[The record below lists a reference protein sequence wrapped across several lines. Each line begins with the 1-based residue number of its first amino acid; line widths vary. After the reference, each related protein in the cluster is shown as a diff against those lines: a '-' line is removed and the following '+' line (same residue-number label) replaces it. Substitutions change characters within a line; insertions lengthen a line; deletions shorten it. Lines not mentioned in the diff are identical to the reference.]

1 MGEYSVLFNAYE
13 TVDTGQSW
21 CSPCIADADG
31 DGVNELYAGT
41 FEGYIA
47 KFENNVFNGYIEGN
61 ESNYK
66 GNNNLKFGANSVPRF
81 YDIDGDGNKDL
92 VVGSLE
98 YGMAVPIDSDYF
110 PYREKLQKQLDGFKD
125 RGIYVGVHALSNEYA
140 DSTHDQRELE
150 YQKNAF
156 ESYGLPWIGSGVNQ
170 HTWRTSK
177 IGYDTHFDNMS
188 GYDGTYKSQFDAGLY
203 WNSGSQTPNSIA
215 VPEVSAENSILV
227 PFYLDN
233 GQLMLQP
240 SNTPNGNSE
249 FSAISAKYEVPIL
262 FYNHCDYVYREQD
275 SEEEKIKKV
284 DTLVDDYGYNFVQ
297 ENQLAKMTA
306 AAYNSRVSAKW
317 DNDTLYLSAA
327 AKNEDIPLYDKNY
340 QNSTGVKVIFA
351 DGVTVDEFNIDA
363 SVAYKKDNCIYT
375 SLDKG
380 VKISKN
386 GENKD
391 INITSVNVPAKIS
404 KNDNGATIKFC
415 DGGMMTVEVAGN
427 ARTTSKGWETTQQEG
442 KTLFRKYGKAETL
455 KITK

>member
-1 MGEYSVLFNAYE
+1 M
-13 TVDTGQSW
+13 
-21 CSPCIADADG
+21 
-31 DGVNELYAGT
+31 
-41 FEGYIA
+41 
-47 KFENNVFNGYIEGN
+47 
-61 ESNYK
+61 
-66 GNNNLKFGANSVPRF
+66 
-81 YDIDGDGNKDL
+81 
-92 VVGSLE
+92 
-98 YGMAVPIDSDYF
+98 
-110 PYREKLQKQLDGFKD
+110 QKQLDGFKD

-306 AAYNSRVSAKW
+306 AAYNSRSVQSGIMILCICRRRQKRGYSA
-317 DNDTLYLSAA
+317 
-327 AKNEDIPLYDKNY
+327 
-340 QNSTGVKVIFA
+340 V
-351 DGVTVDEFNIDA
+351 
-363 SVAYKKDNCIYT
+363 
-375 SLDKG
+375 
-380 VKISKN
+380 
-386 GENKD
+386 
-391 INITSVNVPAKIS
+391 
-404 KNDNGATIKFC
+404 
-415 DGGMMTVEVAGN
+415 
-427 ARTTSKGWETTQQEG
+427 
-442 KTLFRKYGKAETL
+442 
-455 KITK
+455 